1 MRKRTEYDKRYDKE
15 RYRWLKEHHI
25 CIRCKKE
32 KAEKGKLYCLV
43 CKMDKR
49 EMARKRRLNT
59 EQRERNRIHK
69 KRRYNLLIAFGICPQ
84 CGKREHK
91 SNSIFCGRCSAIR
104 NCNEMNK
111 RREKGITARVLFGT
125 EGYCSVCGNQT
136 EYRQKQCKRCLEN
149 SRRTIKIALQ
159 KSLETENSFRNQI
172 VNEFKI
178 RRVTSNDRL

>member
-1 MRKRTEYDKRYDKE
+1 MRKRTEYDKIYDKE
-15 RYRWLKEHHI
+15 RYKLLKKLNI
-25 CIRCKKE
+25 CVRCKKE
-32 KAEKGKLYCLV
+32 KAEKGRLYCLV

-49 EMARKRRLNT
+49 EQNKRTILT
-59 EQRERNRIHK
+59 EAQKKIKSEHNK
-69 KRRYNLLIAFGICPQ
+69 KRYDILIAFGICPR

-91 SNSIFCGRCSAIR
+91 NNSIFCGRCSAIR
-104 NCNEMNK
+104 NHNEMNK
-111 RREKGITARVLFGT
+111 KREKGITARVLFGT

-136 EYRQKQCKRCLEN
+136 EYGQKQCKRCLEN

-178 RRVTSNDRL
+178 RRVTSNDN